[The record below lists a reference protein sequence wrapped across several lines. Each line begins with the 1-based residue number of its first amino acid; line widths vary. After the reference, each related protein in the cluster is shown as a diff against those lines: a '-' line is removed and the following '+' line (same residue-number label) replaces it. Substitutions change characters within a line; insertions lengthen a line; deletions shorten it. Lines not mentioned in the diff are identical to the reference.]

1 MKDKPE
7 KVSPAKSSLTVRSLL
22 FLLKSALPV
31 AVAVGT
37 FVLYEILIA
46 TAPTAERKQQARQA
60 RLVDVY
66 PAVTL
71 LDPVHIEA
79 RGVVKAALEMTLS
92 PQVSGEVIAV
102 SENLIPGG
110 RFEQGA
116 LIVELD
122 SRDYEFAVR
131 QRESE
136 LTRAKAALR
145 LEEGNQEV
153 AQREYEVLDQDLSDA
168 DKVLVFRQPQLET
181 AQGDLLAAE
190 AMLDDSKLDLERT
203 TIRAPFDSL
212 VTTKGVDLGTRLTP
226 QSMIARLIGTDTF
239 WVELSIPQAEL
250 QWIDLPMNDSP
261 GSLVYLRHPKVWGA
275 NSMRE
280 GRVIRLLP
288 ELSEQGRMAKLLVA
302 VDDPLGLAPENT
314 DKPKLL
320 IGQYL
325 EADIVG
331 KRVDGAIRVSRSH
344 IRDGQNAWVMNEKD
358 QLEVRP
364 LDIVYSGRE
373 YVFVVD
379 GLIAGERIV
388 STDLAT
394 IDEGMPL
401 RVLERAPKT
410 DDQDASAER
419 DDS

>member
-1 MKDKPE
+1 M
-7 KVSPAKSSLTVRSLL
+7 
-22 FLLKSALPV
+22 
-31 AVAVGT
+31 
-37 FVLYEILIA
+37 
-46 TAPTAERKQQARQA
+46 
-60 RLVDVY
+60 
-66 PAVTL
+66 
-71 LDPVHIEA
+71 
-79 RGVVKAALEMTLS
+79 
-92 PQVSGEVIAV
+92 
-102 SENLIPGG
+102 
-110 RFEQGA
+110 
-116 LIVELD
+116 
-122 SRDYEFAVR
+122 
-131 QRESE
+131 
-136 LTRAKAALR
+136 
-145 LEEGNQEV
+145 
-153 AQREYEVLDQDLSDA
+153 
-168 DKVLVFRQPQLET
+168 
-181 AQGDLLAAE
+181 
-190 AMLDDSKLDLERT
+190 
-203 TIRAPFDSL
+203 
-212 VTTKGVDLGTRLTP
+212 
-226 QSMIARLIGTDTF
+226 
-239 WVELSIPQAEL
+239 
-250 QWIDLPMNDSP
+250 
-261 GSLVYLRHPKVWGA
+261 YLRHPKVWGE

-302 VDDPLGLAPENT
+302 VDDPLGLAPENA

-401 RVLERAPKT
+401 RVLEGAPKT